1 MIGIDGHGGKDVNH
15 RSVLVRYL
23 PVRWPRASWP
33 RWRTHSDHRPRPA
46 AHATAE
52 KEQQP
57 GTSFGRQRVTED
69 RPAQSFILR
78 YDHG

>member
-1 MIGIDGHGGKDVNH
+1 MIGIDDHVGKEMNDG
-15 RSVLVRYL
+15 SVRFRYS
-23 PVRWPRASWP
+23 PVRWPRASW
-33 RWRTHSDHRPRPA
+33 RLRCTHRGHRPRPS

-57 GTSFGRQRVTED
+57 GTGFWWQRFTED
-69 RPAQSFILR
+69 RAAQSFVLR

>member
-1 MIGIDGHGGKDVNH
+1 MIAIDGHGGEDMNDI
-15 RSVLVRYL
+15 SVLFRDG
-23 PVRWPRASWP
+23 PVRRPSP
-33 RWRTHSDHRPRPA
+33 GGPLRTHGGQRPRPS

-57 GTSFGRQRVTED
+57 GTGFWWQRFTED
-69 RPAQSFILR
+69 RAAQSFVLR